1 MADQEQ
7 DTLREL
13 VAEVAAA
20 YFSNSHV
27 NPSEIPNVVQ
37 QIASSLGGIG
47 AQQASSEPEEKSQP
61 KLTAAQIR
69 KSITPDGLISFE
81 DGRTYKTLKRHLS
94 GRGMSPADYRGK
106 YGLPTDYPMVA
117 PNYSAARSAM
127 AKNLGLG
134 QKGRAA
140 RSGGA
145 SGSGGGQSGGGSS
158 GSSGAGGSSGGGSG
172 AKGGGRGRRSAKSQ
186 G

>member
-7 DTLREL
+7 DALREL

-37 QIASSLGGIG
+37 QIATSLSGIG
-47 AQQASSEPEEKSQP
+47 AQQAAPQQEEKSQP
-61 KLTAAQIR
+61 KLTSAQVR

-81 DGRTYKTLKRHLS
+81 DGKSYKTLKRHLA
-94 GRGMSPADYRGK
+94 GRGLTPSDYRSK
-106 YGLPTDYPMVA
+106 YGLPSDYPMVA

-140 RSGGA
+140 RSGG
-145 SGSGGGQSGGGSS
+145 GSS
-158 GSSGAGGSSGGGSG
+158 GGAGGGASSGAGGKGSG
-172 AKGGGRGRRSAKSQ
+172 RGGRRGGKAQ

>member
-1 MADQEQ
+1 MADQER

-20 YFSNSHV
+20 FFSNSHV
-27 NPSEIPNVVQ
+27 NASEIPNVVQ
-37 QIASSLGGIG
+37 QIAASLGGIG
-47 AQQASSEPEEKSQP
+47 GQAAASAAEEKSQTRMTP
-61 KLTAAQIR
+61 AQIR
-69 KSITPDGLISFE
+69 KSITPDGLMSFE
-81 DGRTYKTLKRHLS
+81 DGRPYKTLKRHLS
-94 GRGMSPADYRGK
+94 GRGLTPADYRAK
-106 YGLPTDYPMVA
+106 YGLPSDYPMVA

-140 RSGGA
+140 RNA
-145 SGSGGGQSGGGSS
+145 NQSGGSTVG
-158 GSSGAGGSSGGGSG
+158 
-172 AKGGGRGRRSAKSQ
+172 KGRGRRSSSKSQ

>member
-1 MADQEQ
+1 MAEQ
-7 DTLREL
+7 DQDALREL

-37 QIASSLGGIG
+37 QIAASLGSVGG
-47 AQQASSEPEEKSQP
+47 QAAAQASEAPAQQR
-61 KLTAAQIR
+61 LTPSQIR
-69 KSITPDGLISFE
+69 KSVTPDGLVSFE
-81 DGRTYKTLKRHLS
+81 DGRSYKTLKRHLS
-94 GRGMSPADYRGK
+94 GRGLTPADYRAK
-106 YGLPTDYPMVA
+106 YGLPSDYPMVA

-140 RSGGA
+140 RSA
-145 SGSGGGQSGGGSS
+145 NQSASSGSGGAASS
-158 GSSGAGGSSGGGSG
+158 G
-172 AKGGGRGRRSAKSQ
+172 KGTGRGRGRPPKSS
-186 G
+186 

>member
-37 QIASSLGGIG
+37 QIASSLSGIG
-47 AQQASSEPEEKSQP
+47 GQQAAPAAEEKSQP
-61 KLTAAQIR
+61 RITPAQVR
-69 KSITPDGLISFE
+69 KSVTPDGLISFE
-81 DGRTYKTLKRHLS
+81 DGRPYKTLKRHLS
-94 GRGMSPADYRGK
+94 GRGLTPADYRAK
-106 YGLPTDYPMVA
+106 YGLPSDYPMVA

-140 RSGGA
+140 RTA
-145 SGSGGGQSGGGSS
+145 NQSGGSS
-158 GSSGAGGSSGGGSG
+158 GNGGSG
-172 AKGGGRGRRSAKSQ
+172 SGKGSGRGRRSSKSQ

>member
-37 QIASSLGGIG
+37 QIASSLSGIG
-47 AQQASSEPEEKSQP
+47 AQQAAAEPEEKSQP

-69 KSITPDGLISFE
+69 KSITPDGLLSFE
-81 DGRTYKTLKRHLS
+81 DGRPYKTLKRHLS
-94 GRGMSPADYRGK
+94 GRGLSPADYRAK
-106 YGLPTDYPMVA
+106 YGLPSDYPMVA

-140 RSGGA
+140 RSGG
-145 SGSGGGQSGGGSS
+145 GSAGGGSS
-158 GSSGAGGSSGGGSG
+158 GGSGGASGGGGSG
-172 AKGGGRGRRSAKSQ
+172 GKGGGRGRRSAKSQ